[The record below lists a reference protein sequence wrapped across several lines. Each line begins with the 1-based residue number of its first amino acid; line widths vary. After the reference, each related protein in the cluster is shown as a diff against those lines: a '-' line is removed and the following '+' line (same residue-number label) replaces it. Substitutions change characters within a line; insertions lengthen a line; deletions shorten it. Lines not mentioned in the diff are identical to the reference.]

1 MGGCCCCS
9 SKGIE
14 LNGTLA
20 HYHCP
25 KASAEHELLSPHHGA
40 AAMLSTRSPVDANM
54 GISPPNTHKPPSTL
68 IPYDVDLGHPRT
80 PSAVEN
86 TFNGNAEVHAQD

>member
-14 LNGTLA
+14 LNGTPA
-20 HYHCP
+20 YYHCP
-25 KASAEHELLSPHHGA
+25 KASAEHEFLSPHHGA
-40 AAMLSTRSPVDANM
+40 AAM
-54 GISPPNTHKPPSTL
+54 PSTL